1 MITNRTSHDHAEAPR
16 LDRIDLRCVA
26 VTADAM
32 HTQRAHAEY
41 VIVVGGQLP
50 SVHMY
55 LRLS

>member
-1 MITNRTSHDHAEAPR
+1 MRSSIRAR
-16 LDRIDLRCVA
+16 GVV

-32 HTQRAHAEY
+32 HTQRAHAEH

-50 SVHMY
+50 SVHMN